1 LSQAVPAQ
9 TAECMRPT
17 IRIAVRKFDPFE
29 RAITRQFV
37 DFQRSHGTDAQLEI
51 EALELNPL
59 HLSLFERGGL
69 ADGAFDLAF
78 ISTDWLAEAHAG
90 GLIRDL
96 QPHLSRAPIADF
108 PDAWSP
114 SLLGLQRF
122 GGGFW
127 GMPYHDGPQCLI
139 YRKDLLAA
147 AGSPVPTTW
156 DEFHA
161 AARALHAPAEG
172 RYGTVLALFPDG
184 HNSFYDFCIHVWTR
198 GGEPFGPGAR
208 PAFQTPQAAAALDFM
223 RALARDTSALA
234 PGAAELDSVK
244 SGLLF
249 CEGKVALMTNWFGFA
264 ALGESW
270 EASRVRG
277 LVDIAPLPAG
287 SGPGGRSVSL
297 NVFWV
302 LALAAGARQPDLAWA
317 FLRHLATA
325 SMDKLTTLE
334 GAIGVRRST
343 WVDPEVN
350 ARVPYY
356 HKLAALHALARELPL
371 HPRLAEIS
379 HVVDDLL
386 GRAVATDVATS
397 VLLAEAQRRVEG
409 LVG

>member
-1 LSQAVPAQ
+1 
-9 TAECMRPT
+9 MRAK
-17 IRIAVRKFDPFE
+17 IRVAVRKFDPFTN
-29 RAITRQFV
+29 AIQRQFA
-37 DFQRSHGTDAQLEI
+37 DFQLNRGTDAQLEI

-59 HLSLFERGGL
+59 HERLFERGGL
-69 ADGAFDLAF
+69 ADGTFDLAF
-78 ISTDWLAEAHAG
+78 ISTDWLAEAHAR

-96 QPHLSRAPIADF
+96 RPHLARAPITDF
-108 PDAWSP
+108 PTAWSP
-114 SLLGLQRF
+114 SLLGLQSF
-122 GGGFW
+122 AGGFW
-127 GMPYHDGPQCLI
+127 GMPYHDGPQCLV
-139 YRKDLLAA
+139 YRKDLLAQ
-147 AGSPVPTTW
+147 AGIPVPATW
-156 DEFHA
+156 EEFHA
-161 AARALHAPAEG
+161 AARRLHAPEKG
-172 RYGTVLALFPDG
+172 HYGTVLALYPDG
-184 HNSFYDFCIHVWTR
+184 HNGFYDFCIHVWTR
-198 GGEPFGPGAR
+198 GGEPFGPGAL
-208 PAFQTPQAAAALDFM
+208 PAFQTPQAVAALDFM
-223 RALARDTSALA
+223 RALARDCDAMA
-234 PGAAELDSVK
+234 PDATGLDSVK

-277 LVDIAPLPAG
+277 LVDIAPVPAG

-302 LALAAGARQPDLAWA
+302 LALAAGSRQPEPVWE

-325 SMDKLTTLE
+325 RMDKLTTLE

-343 WVDPEVN
+343 WADPEVN

-356 HKLAALHALARELPL
+356 HKLAVLHERARELPL

-386 GRAVATDVATS
+386 GRAVASDVASS
-397 VLLAEAQRRVEG
+397 VLLAEAQQRVEA

>member
-1 LSQAVPAQ
+1 MLVSA
-9 TAECMRPT
+9 T
-17 IRIAVRKFDPFE
+17 IRVAVRKFDPFE
-29 RAITRQFV
+29 NAIRRQFA
-37 DFQRSHGTDAQLEI
+37 DFQKSSGRDVRLQV
-51 EALELNPL
+51 EAFELNPMYE
-59 HLSLFERGGL
+59 SLFERRGL
-69 ADGAFDLAF
+69 ADGSFDLAF

-90 GLIRDL
+90 GLISDL
-96 QPHLSRAPIADF
+96 KPHLAHAPIADF

-114 SLLGLQRF
+114 SLLGLQSF
-122 GGGFW
+122 AGGLW

-139 YRKDLLAA
+139 YRKDLLTE
-147 AGSPVPTTW
+147 AGIPVPTTW
-156 DEFHA
+156 EEFYA
-161 AARALHAPAEG
+161 AARRLHAPEEG
-172 RYGTVLALFPDG
+172 HYGTVLALYPDG

-198 GGEPFGPGAR
+198 GGEPFDANAR
-208 PAFQTPQAAAALDFM
+208 PCLQTPEAAAALDFI
-223 RALARDTSALA
+223 RTLARDPQVMA

-277 LVDIAPLPAG
+277 RVEIASVPAG

-302 LALAAGARQPDLAWA
+302 LAMAAGSRQPELVWE
-317 FLRHLATA
+317 FLRHVATA
-325 SMDKLTTLE
+325 PMDKLTTLE

-343 WVDPEVN
+343 WTDPEVN
-350 ARVPYY
+350 TNIPYY
-356 HKLAALHALARELPL
+356 HKLEALHARARELPL
-371 HPRLAEIS
+371 HPRLADIS

-386 GRAVATDVATS
+386 GRAVSSDVPSA
-397 VLLAEAQRRVEG
+397 VLLADAQRRVEA